1 MNSATNADELATS
14 LQAHYD
20 EVIDREMVR
29 LAHRTP
35 SLEPADL
42 RTVHSALREL
52 VERLVVARGN
62 RRSSQVTPPR
72 CSASKRPAGSVNP
85 LTAAV
90 NPHAEGDHSGVS
102 SVHCSVIV
110 ALRGLRCLDQW
121 GLGEHGGA
129 R

>member
-52 VERLVVARGN
+52 VERLVVARV
-62 RRSSQVTPPR
+62 RESPQF
-72 CSASKRPAGSVNP
+72 AGH
-85 LTAAV
+85 AA
-90 NPHAEGDHSGVS
+90 ALFGVEAPS
-102 SVHCSVIV
+102 
-110 ALRGLRCLDQW
+110 R
-121 GLGEHGGA
+121 LGESVDRSREPA
-129 R
+129 RRR